1 MWQIHE
7 GAWPSDAG
15 GKASAATPPGVRIH
29 PDAGRRHRPD
39 PTILPLC
46 SLTHQTGAS
55 RSTPRPADV
64 VAQSMPRH
72 QPAGRV
78 PICTRVHRSAHPSV
92 SGRAR
97 YTGRLD
103 TVAATNPNA
112 HTNVLALQATLL
124 WLDVRNGQAQ
134 QRVVGALRDDPW
146 NRMANSCS
154 KPPRPGFTPLGPL
167 KKARLP
173 DGAGQG
179 GKPPSDRLST
189 GRALCLAHACRTS
202 PGDSRHAARADVSP
216 CHLLLLALQVV
227 ALPRRGLRGQLLHP
241 IVLGLR

>member
-97 YTGRLD
+97 YTGRG
-103 TVAATNPNA
+103 PSR
-112 HTNVLALQATLL
+112 HRGRHQPE
-124 WLDVRNGQAQ
+124 R
-134 QRVVGALRDDPW
+134 
-146 NRMANSCS
+146 SYEC
-154 KPPRPGFTPLGPL
+154 PRPASDPAV
-167 KKARLP
+167 ARRAKRAGTAKGRRRLAGRPVEP
-173 DGAGQG
+173 DGQLMFKAASVGVHPAG
-179 GKPPSDRLST
+179 ST
-189 GRALCLAHACRTS
+189 EKS
-202 PGDSRHAARADVSP
+202 PAP
-216 CHLLLLALQVV
+216 
-227 ALPRRGLRGQLLHP
+227 
-241 IVLGLR
+241 